1 MSGKA
6 PGFEERLEEV
16 QKIIT
21 AIEEQQ
27 LPLEESVAKYE
38 QGMKLLNA
46 LDAELKDVRQ
56 RLTVIRESGEGR
68 QAEEEEKQ

>member
-1 MSGKA
+1 MSEKA
-6 PGFEERLEEV
+6 PGFEERLGEV

-56 RLTVIRESGEGR
+56 RLTVIRKSGENA